1 MGIENVEHRA
11 NAFRASNP
19 SGGRPRGDKVT
30 RVRRPYTAF
39 ERGGIHRFSPGT
51 GPKLFRVT

>member
-1 MGIENVEHRA
+1 MDIVNIER
-11 NAFRASNP
+11 RASAAP
-19 SGGRPRGDKVT
+19 ASRTLGGLRNADNVT